1 MYQKPEVTRF
11 GSFRELT
18 LVGWSSTVSDGF
30 TPTGPAQTVPVTDPV
45 TNPAPRLS

>member
-30 TPTGPAQTVPVTDPV
+30 TPTGPGPSVPVQTPGP
-45 TNPAPRLS
+45 NPAPRLS